1 MDEQQRVRAMGVIRR
16 IERALDSGVQFSDGK
31 GKRLANVEAVLNA
44 WAHGGLTIKDP
55 NNQKIIGQ
63 WIGR

>member
-1 MDEQQRVRAMGVIRR
+1 MDEQQRVRAIRVIRR
-16 IERALDSGVQFSDGK
+16 IQCALDGGVQFSNGE
-31 GKRLANVEAVLNA
+31 GKRQANVEAVLNA

-55 NNQKIIGQ
+55 NNDEIIGQ

>member
-1 MDEQQRVRAMGVIRR
+1 MDEQQRVRAIRVIRR
-16 IERALDSGVQFSDGK
+16 IERALDSRVQFSDGE

-55 NNQKIIGQ
+55 NNDEIIGQ
-63 WIGR
+63 WIGS